1 MAEAAPSLSML
12 VGTSC
17 TIDFT
22 VPEGLVLTAMP
33 PARTG
38 YFTETLWTRAQ
49 KADRETGC

>member
-12 VGTSC
+12 MGTSC

-38 YFTETLWTRAQ
+38 YFTEVW
-49 KADRETGC
+49 